1 MNLAAS
7 VPTVSDVPLP
17 DLLSAQVRGSGGRH
31 LAFDIQGKV
40 SSGNPRFES
49 N

>member
-17 DLLSAQVRGSGGRH
+17 DLLFGSSEGQWREALGIWHTRKSE
-31 LAFDIQGKV
+31 FRE
-40 SSGNPRFES
+40 P
-49 N
+49 